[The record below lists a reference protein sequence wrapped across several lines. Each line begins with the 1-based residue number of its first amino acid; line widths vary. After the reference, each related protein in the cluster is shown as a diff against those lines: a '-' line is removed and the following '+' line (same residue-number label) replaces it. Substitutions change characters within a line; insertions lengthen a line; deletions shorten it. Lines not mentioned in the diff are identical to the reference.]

1 MIHEGKEYQ
10 SGGWFSGLPGDDTKY
25 TLLFDENSDCFIS
38 PMEMEDAVYVWE
50 ETKAQNAEEI
60 KKGANKAAIV
70 VGLATA
76 GYLAYRTGVLGK
88 ATRWVKDKFRK
99 EDKDDEVV
107 IIDHK

>member
-10 SGGWFSGLPGDDTKY
+10 SGGWFSGLPGDETKY
-25 TLLFDENSDCFIS
+25 TLLFDENSDCYIS
-38 PMEMEDAVYVWE
+38 PMEMEDVVYLWE
-50 ETKAQNAEEI
+50 ETKEQNAEEI

-99 EDKDDEVV
+99 EDKDDVV